1 MQRLDVRNA
10 SVNDLP
16 ALVEIFNVYVANG
29 HVTFATTPHTVE
41 SRMAWFESYSDGP
54 HQLLVGVQDG
64 RILGCAYSSRYR
76 PGIAFDATVETSIY
90 LHPDARGR
98 GAGYRLYAA
107 LLERLASQ
115 PIHLAVAGV
124 ALPNPGSIALH
135 RRMGFEE
142 VGTFREYAFKHG
154 QWISSI
160 WFQRRIGAA
169 KIPPPDR

>member
-1 MQRLDVRNA
+1 MSHFEIRTAVAD
-10 SVNDLP
+10 DLP
-16 ALVEIFNVYVANG
+16 ALVEIFNFYVTNG
-29 HVTFATTPHTVE
+29 HVTFATVPHSVE
-41 SRMAWFESYSDGP
+41 SRLPWFENYADGP
-54 HQLLVGVQDG
+54 HQLLVSIEGG
-64 RILGCAYSSRYR
+64 RVLGCSYSSRYR
-76 PGIAFDATVETSIY
+76 PGPAFDTTVETSIY

-98 GAGYRLYAA
+98 GAGSLLYSA

-154 QWISSI
+154 QWISST
-160 WFQRRIGAA
+160 WFQRRVGTLDV
-169 KIPPPDR
+169 PPPDR